1 MFGSSPTTD
10 SLCDLSKWFAHTGPQ
25 FPHLFLMMRIILG
38 WLLLK
43 TADEKE
49 ALRSGI
55 CLPFDER
62 HLHL

>member
-1 MFGSSPTTD
+1 MFCD
-10 SLCDLSKWFAHTGPQ
+10 VSLKKLDTFYIV
-25 FPHLFLMMRIILG
+25 MRIILG

-43 TADEKE
+43 TIDRKE

>member
-1 MFGSSPTTD
+1 MMKKEI
-10 SLCDLSKWFAHTGPQ
+10 LL
-25 FPHLFLMMRIILG
+25 MRIILG

-43 TADEKE
+43 TADGKE
-49 ALRSGI
+49 PLRSGI

>member
-1 MFGSSPTTD
+1 MQVVDP
-10 SLCDLSKWFAHTGPQ
+10 SKSV
-25 FPHLFLMMRIILG
+25 LLMRIISG

-49 ALRSGI
+49 ALRTGI

>member
-1 MFGSSPTTD
+1 MKISSKKTWKWHININIMGVAETD
-10 SLCDLSKWFAHTGPQ
+10 EDYFRPVT
-25 FPHLFLMMRIILG
+25 F
-38 WLLLK
+38 K